1 MSLLLYSK
9 IPGTQV
15 KRDVNLSNATIQC
28 DPTLLFPQGA
38 TQSGVPLNKQNLA
51 GKIAVEHDICNLDV
65 NNLTVNGVLKAKGP
79 AQICDIVCPQDFT
92 VTAGNDIIETAAANM
107 NLTATA
113 GTITG
118 TAGVA
123 ISLTSSDMNLTAT
136 AGTITGTA
144 GGAISLTSSDKTD
157 IQSTGL
163 LAGDGSINLNSSAN
177 ATGTGGQIVLSAGAT
192 TNNFDTSGVEVNGQN
207 IRSVAATSAATS
219 GGALN
224 VFPRVPGAKGL
235 SVVCK
240 DTIQGEFGIAADLT
254 GTTILRADGTG
265 LNTGATGHLMSAPSG
280 VDLVTFAPNAVDVT
294 FTPGNNVSA
303 VGVLG
308 NCTDTCGTVI
318 VEPTASGV
326 NTTLT
331 VTFAKRFPTPFVN
344 VQITAADRFGASCT
358 SVHTG
363 SVAAGNEATGFT
375 LNFVSGAAT
384 ALEECF
390 FHYFVMDVVGVSQ
403 QHG

>member
-15 KRDVNLSNATIQC
+15 KRDANLSNATIQC
-28 DPTLLFPQGA
+28 DPSALYPLGA
-38 TQSGVPLNKQNLA
+38 TQGGVPLNKENLA
-51 GKIAVEHDICNLDV
+51 GALAVEHDLCNLDV
-65 NNLTVNGVLKAKGP
+65 NNLTVNGTLISNGP
-79 AQICDIVCPQDFT
+79 AQICDIVCPLDFN
-92 VTAGNDIIETAAANM
+92 VTAGRNINETAAANM
-107 NLTATA
+107 NLTAT
-113 GTITG
+113 
-118 TAGVA
+118 GV
-123 ISLTSSDMNLTAT
+123 
-136 AGTITGTA
+136 G
-144 GGAISLTSSDKTD
+144 
-157 IQSTGL
+157 
-163 LAGDGSINLNSSAN
+163 AGDGSINLNSSAN
-177 ATGTGGQIVLSAGAT
+177 ATGTGGQIVLNANAT

-207 IRSVAATSAATS
+207 IRSVAAQSAATS

-280 VDLVTFAPNAVDVT
+280 VNFIGVNAVDVT
-294 FTPGNNVSA
+294 LTPGGNVSA

-318 VEPTASGV
+318 VEPTASGAA
-326 NTTLT
+326 TQLT
-331 VTFAKRFPTPFVN
+331 VEFAKRFPTPFVN

-358 SVHTG
+358 DVWTG
-363 SVAAGNEATGFT
+363 SVAVGSEATAFT

-384 ALEECF
+384 AGEECF